1 MNNLTKYIKLIYLY
15 PSLPILFNRLSNALN
30 PIIVIGTPIHKNLGD
45 HLIAQNEIEML
56 KDICGNNNP
65 IVEIPTDVYF
75 TCREKINRNIPNS
88 STIVISGGGWMGDI
102 WPDDERRLQEIIKD
116 HSSKKI
122 IVFPQT
128 IYYDNLNE
136 NKDLLDASIQA
147 FRSVEHMYL
156 FLRDKASYF
165 FAKKYY
171 ESKNIN
177 VFLVP
182 DIGLLDFKTNLNFTK
197 KKNIILCLRDDREKI
212 FNNEYIQIIEKVA
225 KQRNYSISRMST
237 ISKHSVPVWKRKVI
251 IKKLRK
257 QIAESEL
264 MITDR
269 LHGMIF
275 SYTSGTKCIAF
286 DNLSKK
292 VSGVQSKWLEDKSAV
307 KVIEN
312 GLTNN
317 EFEHIIDDFLS
328 IEKSNW
334 NHSSLTEGFK
344 FFDKELRSILNETE
358 KNDIGT
364 YTK

>member
-1 MNNLTKYIKLIYLY
+1 
-15 PSLPILFNRLSNALN
+15 
-30 PIIVIGTPIHKNLGD
+30 
-45 HLIAQNEIEML
+45 
-56 KDICGNNNP
+56 
-65 IVEIPTDVYF
+65 
-75 TCREKINRNIPNS
+75 
-88 STIVISGGGWMGDI
+88 
-102 WPDDERRLQEIIKD
+102 
-116 HSSKKI
+116 
-122 IVFPQT
+122 
-128 IYYDNLNE
+128 
-136 NKDLLDASIQA
+136 
-147 FRSVEHMYL
+147 
-156 FLRDKASYF
+156 
-165 FAKKYY
+165 
-171 ESKNIN
+171 
-177 VFLVP
+177 
-182 DIGLLDFKTNLNFTK
+182 
-197 KKNIILCLRDDREKI
+197 
-212 FNNEYIQIIEKVA
+212 
-225 KQRNYSISRMST
+225 MST
-237 ISKHSVPVWKRKVI
+237 ISKHSVPVWKRKVT